1 MTIDEQIARA
11 KELIA
16 QREEID
22 LQLAELFAGGLPTK
36 KASRCT
42 RCGEAGHNAKTCPT
56 KRAAEPTTASEPL

>member
-16 QREEID
+16 RREEID
-22 LQLAELFAGGLPTK
+22 QQLIELFAGGLPTK

-56 KRAAEPTTASEPL
+56 KHAAESEPASSPL